1 MRKSSR
7 RISLLLAAAP
17 LGLLFIAAEPAA
29 ASETVA
35 EFTGSS
41 SRNTAEFEIEA
52 PWLLDW
58 RVTSDGAYE
67 LAVEVSLLE
76 AGTSVHQGRVLM
88 AKFPGNGARLFDQ
101 DGRFYFRVDSQFANW
116 SLKVQELTE
125 EEAALYSPRRRSLLD

>member
-7 RISLLLAAAP
+7 RTSLLLAAGP
-17 LGLLFIAAEPAA
+17 LGLLFIAAEPTA

-41 SRNTAEFEIEA
+41 SRNTAEFEVEA

-88 AKFPGNGARLFDQ
+88 AKFPGNGARLFDR
-101 DGRFYFRVDSQFANW
+101 DGRFYFRIDSQFANW

-125 EEAALYSPRRRSLLD
+125 EEAALYSPRKRSLLD